1 MDGWMLGIHPR
12 ICIWEHVIDLVI
24 FHAICRA
31 LLNMCMRWSP
41 DTDLGRYLASIHQL

>member
-24 FHAICRA
+24 FPCYMSSFAQYVYA
-31 LLNMCMRWSP
+31 VVP
-41 DTDLGRYLASIHQL
+41 RYRSG